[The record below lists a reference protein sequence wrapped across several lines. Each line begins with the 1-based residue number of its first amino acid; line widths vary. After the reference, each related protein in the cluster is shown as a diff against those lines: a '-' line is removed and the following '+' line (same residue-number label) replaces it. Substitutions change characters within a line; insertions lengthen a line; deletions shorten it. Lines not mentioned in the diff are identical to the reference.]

1 MEILLAIF
9 LVFFFCF
16 ILYKTSEVLINSLKS
31 VADDSILSKF
41 LLASIFGGV
50 ATSLPELFIGI
61 SSAIDKKPEI
71 AIGNALGSNIVDL
84 ALVVP
89 LVILISGRGF
99 YLSIKRI
106 FLFVIF
112 F

>member
-89 LVILISGRGF
+89 LVILISGRVGF
-99 YLSIKRI
+99 ICQ
-106 FLFVIF
+106 
-112 F
+112 